1 MTKEELKTVEK
12 DSFESAMSQLE
23 EIVQQL
29 ERGSLPLDQSIKM
42 FKKGIELSQYCQKEL
57 DQAEEMVTKVMTE
70 SGLKKLDEELL
81 S

>member
-1 MTKEELKTVEK
+1 MTKEELNTVENE
-12 DSFESAMSQLE
+12 SFESAMSQLE

-42 FKKGIELSQYCQKEL
+42 FKKGIELSQYCQNEL

-70 SGLKKLDEELL
+70 SGLKKLDEDPL

>member
-1 MTKEELKTVEK
+1 MTKEELNTVEK
-12 DSFESAMSQLE
+12 ESFESAMSQLE

-70 SGLKKLDEELL
+70 SGLRKLDEEPL

>member
-23 EIVQQL
+23 QIVQQL

-70 SGLKKLDEELL
+70 SGLKKLDEEPL

>member
-70 SGLKKLDEELL
+70 SGLKKLDEEPL

>member
-57 DQAEEMVTKVMTE
+57 DQAEEMVTKMMTE
-70 SGLKKLDEELL
+70 SGLKKLDEEPL

>member
-42 FKKGIELSQYCQKEL
+42 YKKGIELSQYCQNEL

-70 SGLKKLDEELL
+70 SGLKKLDEEPL

>member
-1 MTKEELKTVEK
+1 MTKEELNTVEK
-12 DSFESAMSQLE
+12 ESFESAMSQLE

-70 SGLKKLDEELL
+70 SGLKKLDEEPL

>member
-12 DSFESAMSQLE
+12 ESFESAMSQLE

-70 SGLKKLDEELL
+70 SGLKKLDEEPL

>member
-23 EIVQQL
+23 QIVQQL

-57 DQAEEMVTKVMTE
+57 DQAEETVTKVMTE
-70 SGLKKLDEELL
+70 SGLKKLDEEPL